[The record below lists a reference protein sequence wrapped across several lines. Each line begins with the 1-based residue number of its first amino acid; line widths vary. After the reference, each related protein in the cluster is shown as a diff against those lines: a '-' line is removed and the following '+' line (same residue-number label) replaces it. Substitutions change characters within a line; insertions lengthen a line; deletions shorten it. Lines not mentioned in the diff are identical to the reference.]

1 MGGRAGRGER
11 KAGEGVLD
19 VSIRPGTVR
28 FSMGKV
34 VTVELVKGRKGEGS
48 ILLFLLFL
56 LPGRYERNFFFGAG
70 GRGSEMLRGLFSNP
84 SWFLYL
90 PLFVPEHTRKS
101 LFLPRGVVIFF
112 TDSCDVLTGR
122 IARIFFRVIN
132 EE

>member
-11 KAGEGVLD
+11 KAGEGALD

-90 PLFVPEHTRKS
+90 PLFVPEHHEKVS

-112 TDSCDVLTGR
+112 YRFSRRFNWEDRVH
-122 IARIFFRVIN
+122 IFQSN
-132 EE
+132 